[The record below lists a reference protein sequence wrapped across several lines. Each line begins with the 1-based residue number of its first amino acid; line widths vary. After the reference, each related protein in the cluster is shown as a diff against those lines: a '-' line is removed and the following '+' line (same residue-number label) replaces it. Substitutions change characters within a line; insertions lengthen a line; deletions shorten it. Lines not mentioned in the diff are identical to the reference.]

1 MRDALHEVRHGGR
14 LLGFI
19 AIDSDV
25 DGTARG
31 GLRIVPDP
39 SQQEMIAASRAMT
52 LKFGLLGLPQGGAK
66 GAVIGDGDGNGS
78 ERRRLLGEF
87 AEAAEPLLRYRKF
100 IPDADLGTS
109 AADIRWMMESSGA
122 KVRWREWRG
131 NGSGDHTARSCIVCA
146 ECVLERRGISLDGSR
161 VAVEGFGK
169 VGSALARLLVERG
182 ATVVAVSTS
191 RGAIHD
197 EGGLDVERL
206 ANRALEVGSR
216 FVEDEPGAIDR
227 AALLELD
234 VDLLC
239 PCARFRSIHAGNVDR
254 VAARAICAGA
264 NNPVSPEAEHVLL
277 ERGVAYP
284 PDFLSN
290 CGGVL
295 GGTLEFA
302 GAPFGRV
309 GDLVERTLRVRISGL
324 LDRSQ
329 ARGIGLREV
338 AEEDALA
345 RHARMRRSAE
355 HPGVAGRLRSLGL
368 AAYRRRLIPKRPV
381 SMIASRSLTR
391 WMA

>member
-1 MRDALHEVRHGGR
+1 
-14 LLGFI
+14 
-19 AIDSDV
+19 
-25 DGTARG
+25 
-31 GLRIVPDP
+31 
-39 SQQEMIAASRAMT
+39 
-52 LKFGLLGLPQGGAK
+52 
-66 GAVIGDGDGNGS
+66 
-78 ERRRLLGEF
+78 
-87 AEAAEPLLRYRKF
+87 
-100 IPDADLGTS
+100 
-109 AADIRWMMESSGA
+109 
-122 KVRWREWRG
+122 
-131 NGSGDHTARSCIVCA
+131 
-146 ECVLERRGISLDGSR
+146 
-161 VAVEGFGK
+161 